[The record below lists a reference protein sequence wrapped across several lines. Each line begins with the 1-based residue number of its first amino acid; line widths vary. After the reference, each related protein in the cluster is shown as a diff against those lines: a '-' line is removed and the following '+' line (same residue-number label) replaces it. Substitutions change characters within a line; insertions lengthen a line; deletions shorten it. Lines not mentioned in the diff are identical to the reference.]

1 MTAKALIT
9 RVITELGKILGL
21 YRSPDCGLPGTGA
34 TGSTGDTGATGSA
47 GNTGATGSTGDTG
60 VQGQRGK
67 TGGDTVVIVPDSPP
81 VR

>member
-34 TGSTGDTGATGSA
+34 TGSTGDTGT
-47 GNTGATGSTGDTG
+47 
-60 VQGQRGK
+60 QGQRGK
-67 TGGDTVVIVPDSPP
+67 TGGDTVVIVPASPP

>member
-34 TGSTGDTGATGSA
+34 TGSTGDTGATGS
-47 GNTGATGSTGDTG
+47 TGDTG
-60 VQGQRGK
+60 TQGQRGK
-67 TGGDTVVIVPDSPP
+67 TGGDTVVIVPASPP
-81 VR
+81 AR